1 MVNLS
6 IIRDLCKQKS
16 ITLKTLADDLN
27 ISQTGLS
34 GMLKN
39 NSTTLETL
47 EKISK
52 YFGVSVG
59 VFYGEKDITP
69 LKKLVSD
76 AFKRDFDDVINY
88 WVFIEQNEKILLQIT
103 EMDNSTVIS
112 KSIDEVRSALTATK
126 RKEFDKTLQTIV
138 NLSNS
143 YINNIIKT
151 VIDKP
156 SMAFINNPA
165 DIKCLYDF
173 GVINEELKAF
183 IYRVLFNIPIEW
195 NREPFINSFRRYVL
209 EHYYNSEIDEKAA
222 KKLALQILLN
232 S

>member
-1 MVNLS
+1 MDLQLIKFLAKDNKITIKDLS
-6 IIRDLCKQKS
+6 QKIGMSEQGLHRSIRTNS
-16 ITLKTLADDLN
+16 IAAEY
-27 ISQTGLS
+27 
-34 GMLKN
+34 
-39 NSTTLETL
+39 LER
-47 EKISK
+47 IAK

-112 KSIDEVRSALTATK
+112 KSIDEVRSELTATK

-183 IYRVLFNIPIEW
+183 IYRVLYNTPIEW
-195 NREPFINSFRRYVL
+195 NREPFVNSFRRYVL
-209 EHYYNSEIDEKAA
+209 EHYNNSGIDEKAA
-222 KKLALQILLN
+222 NRAATQMLLN

>member
-1 MVNLS
+1 MDLQLIKFLAKDNKITIKDLS
-6 IIRDLCKQKS
+6 QKIGMSEQGLHRSIRTNS
-16 ITLKTLADDLN
+16 IAAEY
-27 ISQTGLS
+27 
-34 GMLKN
+34 
-39 NSTTLETL
+39 LER
-47 EKISK
+47 IAK

-112 KSIDEVRSALTATK
+112 KSIDEVRAELTATK

-183 IYRVLFNIPIEW
+183 IYRVLYNTPIEW
-195 NREPFINSFRRYVL
+195 NREPFVNSFRRYVL
-209 EHYYNSEIDEKAA
+209 EHYNNSGIDEKAA
-222 KKLALQILLN
+222 NRAATQMLLN

>member
-1 MVNLS
+1 MDLQLIKFLAKDNKITIKDLS
-6 IIRDLCKQKS
+6 QKIGMSEQGLHRSIRTNS
-16 ITLKTLADDLN
+16 IAAEY
-27 ISQTGLS
+27 
-34 GMLKN
+34 
-39 NSTTLETL
+39 LER
-47 EKISK
+47 IAK

-112 KSIDEVRSALTATK
+112 KSIDEVRSELTATK

-183 IYRVLFNIPIEW
+183 IYRVLYNTPIEW
-195 NREPFINSFRRYVL
+195 NREPFVNSFRRYVL
-209 EHYYNSEIDEKAA
+209 EHYNNSGIDEKAA
-222 KKLALQILLN
+222 NRLATQILLN